1 MSILTVFLKSIDSS
15 QIWGINR
22 DFSFY
27 SNHNK
32 VKRQTC
38 FRPCLLFISIYNN
51 TINTVPLKQKTKS
64 FDTTILYINEPDHCV
79 LAKNLTLPG
88 AAVSQDSLSPGP
100 VAVGPAVA
108 LTAGSAGSGGAD
120 SPGTHHS
127 TYSNITCHIASQYHC
142 IEHLRI
148 GKDNS

>member
-1 MSILTVFLKSIDSS
+1 MILFFIIITIKLKDKHVLGHVYYLSPS
-15 QIWGINR
+15 
-22 DFSFY
+22 
-27 SNHNK
+27 
-32 VKRQTC
+32 V
-38 FRPCLLFISIYNN
+38 
-51 TINTVPLKQKTKS
+51 TINTVPLKKKTKS

-100 VAVGPAVA
+100 VAVGPAVT

-127 TYSNITCHIASQYHC
+127 TYSNITCHIASQYHYV
-142 IEHLRI
+142 
-148 GKDNS
+148 